1 MDTTMQD
8 TLLFFD
14 HHKAAYPLYEQLQ
27 ERLLARFPESRVKV
41 QKSQISLLQTMQ
53 TMQNQPETLKNA
65 VTPVL
70 YFAKH

>member
-14 HHKAAYPLYEQLQ
+14 QHKAAYPLYVQLQ
-27 ERLLARFPESRVKV
+27 ERLLAGFPESRVKV
-41 QKSQISLLQTMQ
+41 QKSQISLLQTMH
-53 TMQNQPETLKNA
+53 NQPETLKPA

>member
-14 HHKAAYPLYEQLQ
+14 QHKAAYPLYVQLQ
-27 ERLLARFPESRVKV
+27 ERLLAGFPESRVKV

-53 TMQNQPETLKNA
+53 NQPETLKPA

>member
-14 HHKAAYPLYEQLQ
+14 QHKAVYPLYEQLQ

-65 VTPVL
+65 ATPSL
-70 YFAKH
+70 HFAKL